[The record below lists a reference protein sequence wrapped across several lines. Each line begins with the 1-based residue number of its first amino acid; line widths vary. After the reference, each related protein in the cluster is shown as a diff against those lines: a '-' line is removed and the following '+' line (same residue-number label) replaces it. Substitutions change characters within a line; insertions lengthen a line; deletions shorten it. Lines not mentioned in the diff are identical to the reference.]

1 MDTFVSSQTGTGP
14 QTGEM
19 KMTNT
24 LTRRAALTALAGT
37 AAIGAAA
44 TGAMA
49 ASTDGKP
56 LSGKTALV
64 TGARNNIGR
73 AFAVTL
79 AGLGANVLVHYHRP
93 ESRAEA
99 DETAAMVRAA
109 GANAA
114 LFIGDLGDGAVAG
127 RMYDR
132 AEEVFGGV
140 DIAVHAA
147 GRIIKKPMADF
158 TEAEFDRLVND
169 NVGTTFYAMREAA
182 RRLRPGGRV
191 INVGTSLT
199 AGTAPQYAV
208 YAGTKAPVEE
218 FTRIL
223 AREVGDRGITVNTI
237 APGPIDTPFFH
248 GQETPQSAAFAA
260 GLSVEGRLG
269 TEDDLAPLL
278 AFLARPESQWVN
290 GQTLFVNGGYLTR

>member
-1 MDTFVSSQTGTGP
+1 
-14 QTGEM
+14 
-19 KMTNT
+19 MTLLN
-24 LTRRAALTALAGT
+24 RRAALTAALAGT
-37 AAIGAAA
+37 ASLAAA
-44 TGAMA
+44 KGTMA

-56 LSGKTALV
+56 LGGKTALV

-73 AFAVTL
+73 AFAATL
-79 AGLGANVLVHYHRP
+79 AGLGANVLVHYHRAD
-93 ESRAEA
+93 SRGEA
-99 DETAAMVRAA
+99 DATAALVREA
-109 GANAA
+109 GAKAA
-114 LFIGDLGDGAVAG
+114 LFQGDLGDGRVAA

-147 GRIIKKPMADF
+147 GRIIKKPMAQF
-158 TEAEFDRLVND
+158 TDAEFDRLTND
-169 NVGTTFYAMREAA
+169 NVATTFYSMREAA
-182 RRLRPGGRV
+182 RRLRNQGRV

-278 AFLARPESQWVN
+278 AFLAQPHSQWVN

>member
-1 MDTFVSSQTGTGP
+1 MTHPTFS
-14 QTGEM
+14 
-19 KMTNT
+19 
-24 LTRRAALTALAGT
+24 RRAALTGLAGATFGAASLAT
-37 AAIGAAA
+37 AAS
-44 TGAMA
+44 
-49 ASTDGKP
+49 ASAGSDKV
-56 LSGKTALV
+56 LAGKTAIV

-73 AFAVTL
+73 AFAVAL
-79 AGLGANVLVHYHRP
+79 GGMGANVLVHYHRA
-93 ESRAEA
+93 ESRSEA
-99 DETAAMVRAA
+99 DQTASMVRDA
-109 GANAA
+109 GGKAV
-114 LFIGDLGDGAVAG
+114 LYHGDLGDSHTVS

-132 AEEVFGGV
+132 ATDAFGGV

-147 GRIIKKPMADF
+147 GRIIKKPMAEF
-158 TEAEFDRLVND
+158 TDAEFAKLTND
-169 NVGTTFYAMREAA
+169 NLNTTFYSMREAS
-182 RRLRPGGRV
+182 RRLRDNGRV

-218 FTRIL
+218 FSRIM
-223 AREVGDRGITVNTI
+223 AREVGARGITVNTI

-269 TEDDLAPLL
+269 REDDLVPLL
-278 AFLARPESQWVN
+278 AFLARPDSQWVN